1 MTAMSIIKKTG
12 SWVLT
17 IIIAALIGLI
27 TFFMT
32 KRVFAMFQKKQA
44 NEAVLPAHF
53 DSRDT
58 IQYAPV
64 LGHVLDTASDMTVN
78 ALLSGGLGPAVVMIY
93 ADWCRHCTDMMPAF
107 EEAAVASGV
116 QFVRIQGVAAP
127 VTCQKHKVLGFPTIL
142 GIHENGTVMR
152 FNDVRTSQ
160 KLLEFASSLMPSAKQ
175 MKVTPQVVGLVGPQN
190 TGPAGLASPAEDTIV
205 EIPDQ
210 IEIIPEVIAVTPNVS
225 TVSTTGATA
234 FTGSTGSTT
243 STASII
249 VP

>member
-12 SWVLT
+12 TWVLT
-17 IIIAALIGLI
+17 IVIAALIGLI

-44 NEAVLPAHF
+44 NEAVVPAHF

-58 IQYAPV
+58 IQYSPV
-64 LGHVLDTASDMTVN
+64 SGRVFDTASDMTVN

-152 FNDVRTSQ
+152 FNEVRTSQ
-160 KLLEFASSLMPSAKQ
+160 KLLEFASSLMPSAK
-175 MKVTPQVVGLVGPQN
+175 KIDTPIVPSAKPN
-190 TGPAGLASPAEDTIV
+190 TTVPDNVIIEMPD
-205 EIPDQ
+205 EI
-210 IEIIPEVIAVTPNVS
+210 EVIPEVIPIAPNVN
-225 TVSTTGATA
+225 TITNPIAATNGAP
-234 FTGSTGSTT
+234 S
-243 STASII
+243 I